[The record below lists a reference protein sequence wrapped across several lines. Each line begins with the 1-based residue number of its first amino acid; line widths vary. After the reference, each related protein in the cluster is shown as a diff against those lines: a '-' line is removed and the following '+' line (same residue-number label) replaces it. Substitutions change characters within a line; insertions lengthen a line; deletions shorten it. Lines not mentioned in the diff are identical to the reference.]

1 MITLYSPYTS
11 HFQAITKIR
20 DFLLQKVY
28 LLKRPKTNLQIIQQS
43 SLLKYKYF
51 IQFLR
56 QHGPDLF
63 IEVRVGSTN
72 HMQAVQAVHKYEAPG
87 PLLAPMT
94 PPPKRP
100 MQLPPLKTY

>member
-1 MITLYSPYTS
+1 MKLPPTPPPPS
-11 HFQAITKIR
+11 QAITKIR

-56 QHGPDLF
+56 QHGPDLY
-63 IEVRVGSTN
+63 IEVRC
-72 HMQAVQAVHKYEAPG
+72 
-87 PLLAPMT
+87 LAHDT
-94 PPPKRP
+94 
-100 MQLPPLKTY
+100 

>member
-1 MITLYSPYTS
+1 MAKRREKCCKRGHTFYDCSFPPNLPHPTPSSP
-11 HFQAITKIR
+11 HIQAITKIR

-63 IEVRVGSTN
+63 IEVRAGDRCGTI
-72 HMQAVQAVHKYEAPG
+72 
-87 PLLAPMT
+87 
-94 PPPKRP
+94 
-100 MQLPPLKTY
+100 